1 MLTRLLFLAHHVHA
15 LGCTDLIP
23 WFVLSLPPIVLKD
36 NVSHLCRG
44 LKLAVYQHII
54 LS

>member
-23 WFVLSLPPIVLKD
+23 WFVLSLPPIVLKV
-36 NVSHLCRG
+36 NVSHLCVEVSSWR
-44 LKLAVYQHII
+44 YINI
-54 LS
+54 